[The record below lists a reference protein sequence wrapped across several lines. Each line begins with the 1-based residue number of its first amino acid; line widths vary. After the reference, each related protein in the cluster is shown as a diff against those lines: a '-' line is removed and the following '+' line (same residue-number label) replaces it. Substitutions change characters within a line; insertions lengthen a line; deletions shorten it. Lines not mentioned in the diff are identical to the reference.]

1 MTRYERRS
9 PGSNALSLFEHL
21 FLFFDVV
28 SQLVRSTLLDFGPV
42 WANDEI
48 SELSVFFEKIK
59 LFDILFKFFDFQ
71 TDYFQNS
78 IPIEN

>member
-1 MTRYERRS
+1 MRLS
-9 PGSNALSLFEHL
+9 ALDAMHFHCLNVSFVFLMLF
-21 FLFFDVV
+21 
-28 SQLVRSTLLDFGPV
+28 SQMVRSTLLDFGLV

-59 LFDILFKFFDFQ
+59 LFDILFKFFDIL

-78 IPIEN
+78 VPIEN

>member
-1 MTRYERRS
+1 MKEGAPEAMHFRYL
-9 PGSNALSLFEHL
+9 NIYFC
-21 FLFFDVV
+21 FFDVV
-28 SQLVRSTLLDFGPV
+28 PQMVRSTLLDFGLV

-59 LFDILFKFFDFQ
+59 LFDILFKFFDFL